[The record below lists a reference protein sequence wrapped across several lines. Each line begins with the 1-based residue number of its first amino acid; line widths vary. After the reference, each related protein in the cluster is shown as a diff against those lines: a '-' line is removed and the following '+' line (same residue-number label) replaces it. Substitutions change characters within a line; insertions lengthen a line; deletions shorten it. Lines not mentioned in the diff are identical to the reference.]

1 MGGSANTSRA
11 ESQIARRELSAQ
23 QSEGVHVAGS
33 IIETYEKEIQVV
45 LETRSLDSKPA
56 THEQEEDKSQE
67 IDLLQP
73 KEHKRKREDHRNNN
87 DLNMVPAKCTNSLN

>member
-1 MGGSANTSRA
+1 MNQMGSSVNTSRN
-11 ESQIARRELSAQ
+11 ESAIVRRELSSQ

-56 THEQEEDKSQE
+56 HRDEDDDKSQE

-73 KEHKRKREDHRNNN
+73 KEHKRK
-87 DLNMVPAKCTNSLN
+87 K